1 MIRLQPFIYKECSFR
16 FDALKGLMEK
26 LKNKRLAILSL
37 GLLSALGPF
46 SIDMYLPGFNDM
58 AHSLKTTVPEIGLSL
73 SSFFVGISIG
83 QLIYGPLLDR
93 YGRKKPLYVGLA
105 IYFFTTLA
113 CTMVKNV
120 DQLIV
125 LRFFEALG
133 SCAGMVAA
141 RALVRDL
148 FPVNKIAKVFSY
160 LMLVIALSPVLAPTF
175 GGYISTWFGWPSIFM
190 TLAGIGLLT
199 LIVSWL
205 WLPDGNRPDDEKSL
219 RPLPIIRSYLEVA
232 GVPQF
237 YIFASIS
244 AISFSGLYAY
254 ISGSADLFLN
264 VYHVSQKEYGLIFAI
279 ISLGMTFTGQLNT
292 LFLNKFTSEQI
303 SFTALIIQAFLATV
317 LLVLITWNVIGL
329 YSMITMICVYLAA
342 LGFVFPNTSAL
353 CLTAFSRN
361 AGTASALMG
370 SVQLGIGAIVAGIVN
385 MIPNHN
391 GRPMA
396 MIMLICTLFSLAI
409 FIYSKKTN
417 LLKSGEKTIFLDV

>member
-1 MIRLQPFIYKECSFR
+1 
-16 FDALKGLMEK
+16 MER
-26 LKNKRLAILSL
+26 LKNKWVAILSL

-46 SIDMYLPGFNDM
+46 SIDMYLPGFNEI
-58 AHSLKTTVPEIGLSL
+58 AQSLNTTVPDIGLSL
-73 SSFFVGISIG
+73 SSFFIGISVG

-93 YGRKKPLYVGLA
+93 FGRKIPLYIGLG

-113 CTMVKNV
+113 CSMIKSV
-120 DQLIV
+120 DHLIL

-148 FPVNKIAKVFSY
+148 FPVNEIAKVFSY

-175 GGYISTWFGWPSIFM
+175 GGYLTTWLGWPSIFL

-205 WLPDGNRPDDEKSL
+205 WLPDGNKPDTEKSL
-219 RPLPIIRSYLEVA
+219 KPLPIIKSYLEVA
-232 GVPQF
+232 RVPQF
-237 YIFASIS
+237 YIFASVS
-244 AISFSGLYAY
+244 AVSFSGLYAY

-264 VYHVSQKEYGLIFAI
+264 VYQVSQKEYGLIFAI
-279 ISLGMTFTGQLNT
+279 ISLGMTFAGQLNT
-292 LFLNKFTSEQI
+292 FLLNKFSSEQI
-303 SFTALIIQAFLATV
+303 SFTALIVQIILASV
-317 LLVLITWNVIGL
+317 LLILISLNLIGL
-329 YSMITMICVYLAA
+329 YSMIAMICAYLAA

-353 CLTAFSRN
+353 SLTPFSRN

-370 SVQLGIGAIVAGIVN
+370 AMQLGIGAIVAGVVN
-385 MIPNHN
+385 MIPNQN

-396 MIMLICTLFSLAI
+396 LIMLICVLISF
-409 FIYSKKTN
+409 
-417 LLKSGEKTIFLDV
+417 GIFLFGRRSGIVNTKKEEAIPEIRTS